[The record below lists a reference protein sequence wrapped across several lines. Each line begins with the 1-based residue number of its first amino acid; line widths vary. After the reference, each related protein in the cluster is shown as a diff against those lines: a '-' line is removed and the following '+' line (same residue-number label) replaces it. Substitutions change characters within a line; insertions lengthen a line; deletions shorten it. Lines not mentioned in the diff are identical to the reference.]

1 MGVLILTTYGFAVG
15 RGRLPLSRTP
25 MHQTQ
30 HITSNREMDE
40 DPEYGFR
47 EEAEADTTLMS
58 LEKLQLLV
66 IELHTLRRVRGV
78 QRRALERVCDYVV
91 HDPVYADSTRSI
103 FQSALEN
110 IHRHSA
116 G

>member
-1 MGVLILTTYGFAVG
+1 
-15 RGRLPLSRTP
+15 

-30 HITSNREMDE
+30 NITSNREMDE

-47 EEAEADTTLMS
+47 EEAEADTVLMS

-66 IELHTLRRVRGV
+66 IELRTLRRVRGV
-78 QRRALERVCDYVV
+78 HRRALERVCDYVV

-110 IHRHSA
+110 IHRRQA